1 MSKNDQNLINQ
12 EKTDKKTWKKSSKML
27 KNRKKRQKKI
37 EIRQKC
43 RKHEKPS
50 NMSKNQ

>member
-1 MSKNDQNLINQ
+1 MS
-12 EKTDKKTWKKSSKML
+12 

-37 EIRQKC
+37 EIRQKY

-50 NMSKNQ
+50 NMSKNR